1 MSAVRPISE
10 QIART
15 IDADVL
21 IIGSGLAGLM
31 LALKL
36 CQNQTDKSRRLV
48 LVSKSKLSD
57 SNSSWAQGGVA
68 AVTGANPFD
77 SPEAHYIDTIKSGA
91 GLTDPTAAREIVDG
105 GGRLIKELA
114 SLGVNFDKTGAGKLD
129 LALEGGHKQARVIHS
144 KDTTGLSITSAL
156 CLKLR
161 EAQKQGLITILE
173 DTIAIDLLT
182 SNISSTS
189 HKNST
194 SGNCSTSNNN
204 AVCHGAK
211 LLDDNGTIYVYAK
224 RTVLATGGLGQVFER
239 TTNPSVATGDGVAI
253 AYRAGAQ
260 LMDMEFVQFHP
271 TALKLDNAPAFLIS
285 EAVRGAGATLLDHTG
300 ERFVQRYH
308 PDGELATRDVVSRAI
323 HAVMSENNLDNVYL
337 DLGPIGVERIAA
349 KFPNIVATCAQY
361 GIDALTQPIPVAPA
375 AHYMMGGI
383 KTNTTGQ
390 TTIPGLYAI
399 GECACTGLHGAN
411 RLASNSLL
419 EAGVMALN
427 LSSEIA
433 RADADAADGNEPTL
447 ADHAL
452 NRQHPAALLLELP
465 LLVPTDLKE
474 FQKQMYRQ
482 AGMVRCKASLEE
494 ILQTPCLTVQT
505 PTKSDYAARNI
516 LLLGQLVAQA
526 ALLREESRGAH
537 LRDDF
542 REINDNKFDGHFWIS
557 KAGTGWDA
565 SKPGRL
571 VDAVIQVSPV
581 SPISGNF
588 ANSY

>member
-10 QIART
+10 QIPRT
-15 IDADVL
+15 LDADVL

-36 CQNQTDKSRRLV
+36 CQNQIDKSRRLV

-91 GLTDPTAAREIVDG
+91 GLTDPNAAREIVEG
-105 GGRLIKELA
+105 GARLIKELA
-114 SLGVNFDKTGAGKLD
+114 DLGVNFDKTGAGKLD

-144 KDTTGLSITSAL
+144 KDTTGMSITSAL

-161 EAQKQGLITILE
+161 EAQKQRLITILE

-182 SNISSTS
+182 SDVSSTSGISST
-189 HKNST
+189 NSLSKA
-194 SGNCSTSNNN
+194 SGISSTNNIE
-204 AVCHGAK
+204 AVCLGAK
-211 LLDDNGTIYVYAK
+211 PLDDNGTIYVNAR
-224 RTVLATGGLGQVFER
+224 RTVLATGGIGQVFAR
-239 TTNPSVATGDGVAI
+239 TTNPAVATGDGVAL
-253 AYRAGAQ
+253 AYRAGAE
-260 LMDMEFVQFHP
+260 LVDMEFVQFHP
-271 TALKLDNAPAFLIS
+271 TALKLENAPAFLIS
-285 EAVRGAGATLLDHTG
+285 EAVRGAGATLLDHKG
-300 ERFVQRYH
+300 QRFVQRYH

-323 HAVMSENNLDNVYL
+323 HAVMSEHNLDNVYL
-337 DLGPIGVERIAA
+337 DLRPIGPDKIAA

-383 KTNTTGQ
+383 KTTTSGH
-390 TTIPGLYAI
+390 TTIPALYAI

-433 RADADAADGNEPTL
+433 RADAAAANCSEP
-447 ADHAL
+447 ASANHAL
-452 NRQHPAALLLELP
+452 NGQHPGALHFDMP

-482 AGMVRCKASLEE
+482 AGMVRSRASLEE

-516 LLLGQLVAQA
+516 LLLGQLVAKA
-526 ALLREESRGAH
+526 ALLREESRGSH

-542 REINDNKFDGHFWIS
+542 REINESKFNGHFWIS
-557 KAGTGWDA
+557 KAGTGWIA
-565 SKPGRL
+565 SE
-571 VDAVIQVSPV
+571 PV
-581 SPISGNF
+581 SNIALPPVTLP
-588 ANSY
+588 ARV

>member
-211 LLDDNGTIYVYAK
+211 LLDDNGAIYVNAR
-224 RTVLATGGLGQVFER
+224 RTVLATGGLGQIFER

-433 RADADAADGNEPTL
+433 RADAAAADYSEPTL

-482 AGMVRCKASLEE
+482 AGMVRSKASLEE

-505 PTKSDYAARNI
+505 PTKSDFAARNI
-516 LLLGQLVAQA
+516 LLLGQLVAKA
-526 ALLREESRGAH
+526 ALLREESRGSH

-557 KAGTGWDA
+557 KAGTSWVA
-565 SKPGRL
+565 SKPGSL

-581 SPISGNF
+581 SSISSNF
-588 ANSY
+588 ASSY

>member
-36 CQNQTDKSRRLV
+36 CQPQTDKARRLV

-91 GLTDPTAAREIVDG
+91 GLTDPTAAREIVEG

-114 SLGVNFDKTGAGKLD
+114 NLGVNFDKTGAGKLD

-189 HKNST
+189 SI
-194 SGNCSTSNNN
+194 SSTSNID

-211 LLDDNGTIYVYAK
+211 LLDDNGAIYVNAR

-239 TTNPSVATGDGVAI
+239 TTNPTVATGDGVAI

-260 LMDMEFVQFHP
+260 LVDMEFVQFHP

-323 HAVMSENNLDNVYL
+323 HAVMSEHKLDNVYL
-337 DLGPIGVERIAA
+337 DLRPIGAEKIAA

-433 RADADAADGNEPTL
+433 RADAVAAHCSEPTL
-447 ADHAL
+447 TDHAL
-452 NRQHPAALLLELP
+452 NRQHPAALLFDLP

-482 AGMVRCKASLEE
+482 AGMVRSKASLEE

-505 PTKSDYAARNI
+505 PTTSDYAARNI
-516 LLLGQLVAQA
+516 LLLGQLIAQA

-542 REINDNKFDGHFWIS
+542 REINENKFDGHFWIS
-557 KAGTGWDA
+557 KAGTGWIA
-565 SKPGRL
+565 TE
-571 VDAVIQVSPV
+571 PV
-581 SPISGNF
+581 SHIALPPVTLP
-588 ANSY
+588 AHV

>member
-15 IDADVL
+15 LDADVL

-36 CQNQTDKSRRLV
+36 CQNQTDKSKRIV
-48 LVSKSKLSD
+48 LASKSKLSD

-91 GLTDPTAAREIVDG
+91 GLTDPTAAREIVEG
-105 GGRLIKELA
+105 GARLIKELA
-114 SLGVNFDKTGAGKLD
+114 DLGVNFDKTGAGKLD

-156 CLKLR
+156 CLKLC

-182 SNISSTS
+182 SGISNANSISSTNSISNANNISST
-189 HKNST
+189 
-194 SGNCSTSNNN
+194 NNIE
-204 AVCHGAK
+204 AVCLGAK
-211 LLDDNGTIYVYAK
+211 LLDDNGTIYVNAR

-285 EAVRGAGATLLDHTG
+285 EAVRGAGATLLEHTG

-323 HAVMSENNLDNVYL
+323 HAVMSEHGLDSVYL
-337 DLGPIGVERIAA
+337 DLRPIGADKIAA

-383 KTNTTGQ
+383 KTTTSGH

-433 RADADAADGNEPTL
+433 RADAAAANCSEP
-447 ADHAL
+447 ASANHAL
-452 NRQHPAALLLELP
+452 NGQHPGALHFDMP

-482 AGMVRCKASLEE
+482 AGMVRSRASLEE

-516 LLLGQLVAQA
+516 LLLGQLVAKA
-526 ALLREESRGAH
+526 ALLREESRGSH

-542 REINDNKFDGHFWIS
+542 RETNESKFNGHFWIS
-557 KAGTGWDA
+557 KAGTGWIA
-565 SKPGRL
+565 TE
-571 VDAVIQVSPV
+571 PV
-581 SPISGNF
+581 SNIALPPVTLP
-588 ANSY
+588 ARV